1 MGSTAWKTN
10 RGRAGEFAGL
20 DQLRTLETEKGDGMK
35 RKRTIINIEVDE
47 ALHLRL
53 RLLTIKRR
61 TSMRAIV
68 NDLIREYLEREDA
81 DN

>member
-1 MGSTAWKTN
+1 
-10 RGRAGEFAGL
+10 
-20 DQLRTLETEKGDGMK
+20 MK
-35 RKRTIINIEVDE
+35 PRKRTIINIEVDE

-61 TSMRAIV
+61 TSMKAII
-68 NDLIREYLEREDA
+68 NDLLREYLEREDA